1 VSAATE
7 QSAAHR
13 ADAEACMNGA
23 DEKTIATLRYGQRE
37 ELRITAIDRY
47 GKRTI
52 KLRSW
57 FMAKD
62 GQYRP
67 GKDGMRIQADVVDDV
82 LQRSLRQRRV
92 SAPDVEINTLRE
104 RCNFAHNPIQQV

>member
-1 VSAATE
+1 
-7 QSAAHR
+7 
-13 ADAEACMNGA
+13 MNGA

-67 GKDGMRIQADVVDDV
+67 AKMACEPKPMSSTMFCRR
-82 LQRSLRQRRV
+82 LLRQRRV
-92 SAPDVEINTLRE
+92 SPPDVEINTLRE